1 MEAVTCLQKV
11 KLSPFICISAYLF
24 SVICLPKHTIVQ
36 TILHNIAI
44 NRNDTIIKI
53 WKQILLQL
61 FSFLLFTNEITE
73 YKLSVL
79 DGIHTVCHWSAVCWP
94 SC

>member
-11 KLSPFICISAYLF
+11 KLSPFICISVYLF
-24 SVICLPKHTIVQ
+24 SLICLPKHTIVQ

-44 NRNDTIIKI
+44 NRNDTITKI

-61 FSFLLFTNEITE
+61 FLFFYLQMKLQNTNLV
-73 YKLSVL
+73 Y
-79 DGIHTVCHWSAVCWP
+79 
-94 SC
+94 